1 MGDAHLCASV
11 FICGSVMDFRLSAA
25 EEAFRADVRDWLQA
39 NLPPD
44 RGTATRSEA
53 GTAAEKIAASKTWQ
67 ATLYQGGWAGI
78 TWPRACGGRG
88 ATLVEQLIFNE
99 ECAAANAPD
108 SINLAVALGL
118 VGPTLMA
125 CGTPAQQ
132 ARFLPR
138 ILRGDDIWCQG
149 FSEPNAGSDLA
160 GLRTRGD
167 VRGDEIVVTGQKIW
181 TSFAQYADWC
191 ILVVRTNPN
200 AAKKHDGMSFLL
212 VDMQSPGITIRPLV
226 EMTGEAWFN
235 EVFFDEVRVPR
246 DHVVGE
252 IDRGWDVVL
261 TTLAHERGGAAPHAR
276 LRRELRGLI
285 ELARRTPRGGAPAAR
300 DRGLRQRLAQL
311 AIEVHIARLTAYRN
325 VTGIQRTGRP
335 GPEGSI
341 LKLFWSELE
350 QRLMETAGEI
360 LGAHATLAHGDVRA
374 ADDGFWTRE
383 LLWTRSATIYAGTSE
398 VQRNI
403 IAQRVLGL
411 PR

>member
-1 MGDAHLCASV
+1 V
-11 FICGSVMDFRLSAA
+11 EFRLSAG
-25 EEAFRADVRDWLQA
+25 EEAFRAEVRGWLQA
-39 NLPPD
+39 NLPPGW
-44 RGTATRSEA
+44 GTNAYREPQ
-53 GTAAEKIAASKTWQ
+53 TAAEKIAASKAWQ
-67 ATLYQGGWAGI
+67 ATLHRGGWAGI
-78 TWPRACGGRG
+78 TWPRAYGGRG

-99 ECAAANAPD
+99 ELAAADAPD

-125 CGTPAQQ
+125 CGTAEQQ

-160 GLRTRGD
+160 ALKTRGEID
-167 VRGDEIVVTGQKIW
+167 GDSIVVSGQKIW

-191 ILVVRTNPN
+191 ILVVRTNPR
-200 AAKKHDGMSFLL
+200 AARKHDGLSFLL
-212 VDMQSPGITIRPLV
+212 VDMHSPGITIRPLV

-235 EVFFDEVRVPR
+235 EVFFDAVRVPR
-246 DHVVGE
+246 ANVVGE

-276 LRRELRGLI
+276 LRRELRALFA
-285 ELARRTPRGGAPAAR
+285 LARRAGSTAQRPRT
-300 DRGLRQRLAQL
+300 RQQLAQL
-311 AIEVHIARLTAYRN
+311 AIEVQIARLTAYRN
-325 VTGIQRTGRP
+325 VTVLQRTGRP

-350 QRLMETAGEI
+350 QRLMESAGEI
-360 LGAHATLAHGDVRA
+360 LGPYAGLTRGDARA
-374 ADDGFWTRE
+374 PDGGFWARE

>member
-1 MGDAHLCASV
+1 ME
-11 FICGSVMDFRLSAA
+11 FRLSAE
-25 EEAFRADVRDWLQA
+25 EEAFRAEIRAWLRD
-39 NLPPD
+39 NLPAGL
-44 RGTATRSEA
+44 GTPAYREPR
-53 GTAAEKIAASKTWQ
+53 TAEEKIAASKAWQ
-67 ATLYQGGWAGI
+67 ATLHRGGWAGI
-78 TWPRACGGRG
+78 TWPQAYGGRG

-108 SINLAVALGL
+108 SINLSVALGL
-118 VGPTLMA
+118 AGPTLMA
-125 CGTPAQQ
+125 CGTPEQQ
-132 ARFLPR
+132 AQFLPR

-160 GLRTRGD
+160 SLKTRGE
-167 VRGDEIVVTGQKIW
+167 VEGDAIVVTGQKIW
-181 TSFAQYADWC
+181 TSFAQFADWC
-191 ILVVRTNPN
+191 ILVVRTDPR
-200 AAKKHDGMSFLL
+200 AARKHDGLTFLL
-212 VDMQSPGITIRPLV
+212 VDMRSPGITIRPLV

-235 EVFFDEVRVPR
+235 EVFFDAVRVPR
-246 DHVVGE
+246 ANVVGQ

-276 LRRELRGLI
+276 LRRELRALCA
-285 ELARRTPRGGAPAAR
+285 LARRTPRHPAPAAR
-300 DRGLRQRLAQL
+300 DRSIRQRLAQL
-311 AIEVHIARLTAYRN
+311 AIEVQIARLTAYRN
-325 VTGIQRTGRP
+325 VTVVLRTGKP

-350 QRLMETAGEI
+350 QRLMDTAAEI
-360 LGAHATLAHGDVRA
+360 LGPHAALLPGDSRA
-374 ADDGFWTRE
+374 PDGGVWSRE

>member
-1 MGDAHLCASV
+1 ME
-11 FICGSVMDFRLSAA
+11 FRLSAG
-25 EEAFRADVRDWLQA
+25 EEAFRAEVRAWLRD
-39 NLPPD
+39 NLPPGW
-44 RGTATRSEA
+44 GTPAYREPR
-53 GTAAEKIAASKTWQ
+53 TAEEKIAAAKAWQ
-67 ATLYQGGWAGI
+67 ATLYRGGWAGI
-78 TWPRACGGRG
+78 TWPQAYGGRG

-125 CGTPAQQ
+125 CGTPAQR

-160 GLRTRGD
+160 ALTTRGE
-167 VRGDEIVVTGQKIW
+167 VEGDAIVVSGQKIW

-191 ILVVRTNPN
+191 ILVVRTSAR
-200 AAKKHDGMSFLL
+200 AARKHDGLSFLL
-212 VDMQSPGITIRPLV
+212 VDMHSPGITIRPLV

-235 EVFFDEVRVPR
+235 EVFFDAVRVPR

-261 TTLAHERGGAAPHAR
+261 TTLAHERGGTAPHAR
-276 LRRELRGLI
+276 LRRELHALFAM
-285 ELARRTPRGGAPAAR
+285 ARRSRGSGVGAAR
-300 DRGLRQRLAQL
+300 ERGVRQRLAQL
-311 AIEVHIARLTAYRN
+311 AIEVQIARLTAYRN
-325 VTGIQRTGRP
+325 VTVIQRTGKP

-350 QRLMETAGEI
+350 QRLMESACEI
-360 LGAHATLAHGDVRA
+360 LGPYAALARGDARA
-374 ADDGFWTRE
+374 PDDGAWARE

-411 PR
+411 PRS

>member
-1 MGDAHLCASV
+1 
-11 FICGSVMDFRLSAA
+11 MDFRLSAA
-25 EEAFRADVRDWLQA
+25 EEAFRAEVRIWLQA
-39 NLPPD
+39 NLPPGW
-44 RGTATRSEA
+44 GTPAYREPRSPA
-53 GTAAEKIAASKTWQ
+53 DSIAATKAWQ
-67 ATLYQGGWAGI
+67 AALYRGGWAGI
-78 TWPRACGGRG
+78 TWPRAYGGRG

-99 ECAAANAPD
+99 ECAAANAPN

-125 CGTPAQQ
+125 CGTAEQQ

-160 GLRTRGD
+160 SLKTRGE
-167 VRGDEIVVTGQKIW
+167 VRGDHIVVSGQKIW

-191 ILVVRTNPN
+191 ILVVRTNASAPR
-200 AAKKHDGMSFLL
+200 KHDGLTFLL
-212 VDMQSPGITIRPLV
+212 VDMTSPGITIRPLV

-246 DHVVGE
+246 AHVVGE

-261 TTLAHERGGAAPHAR
+261 TTLAHERGGTAPHAR
-276 LRRELRGLI
+276 LRRELRALGQ
-285 ELARRTPRGGAPAAR
+285 LARRAPHGGAAAIG
-300 DRGLRQRLAQL
+300 DRRVRQRLAQL
-311 AIEVHIARLTAYRN
+311 AIEVQLARLTAYRN
-325 VTGIQRTGRP
+325 VTVMQRTGQP

-360 LGAHATLAHGDVRA
+360 LGPHAVLTRGDARA
-374 ADDGFWTRE
+374 ADDGVWARE

-411 PR
+411 PRS

>member
-1 MGDAHLCASV
+1 ME
-11 FICGSVMDFRLSAA
+11 FRLSSA
-25 EEAFRADVRDWLQA
+25 EEAFRAEVRAWLQA
-39 NLPPD
+39 NLPPGW
-44 RGTATRSEA
+44 GTPAYREPRS
-53 GTAAEKIAASKTWQ
+53 GAEQIAASKAWQ
-67 ATLYQGGWAGI
+67 ATLHDGGWAGI
-78 TWPRACGGRG
+78 TWPRQYGGRG

-125 CGTPAQQ
+125 CGTPEQQ

-160 GLRTRGD
+160 GLKTRGE
-167 VRGDEIVVTGQKIW
+167 VRGDAIVVSGQKIW

-191 ILVVRTNPN
+191 ILVVRTNPG
-200 AAKKHDGMSFLL
+200 AARKHDGLSFLL
-212 VDMQSPGITIRPLV
+212 VDMHSPGITIRPLV

-246 DHVVGE
+246 ANVVGA

-276 LRRELRGLI
+276 LRRELRALLA
-285 ELARRTPRGGAPAAR
+285 LARRSRRAAR
-300 DRGLRQRLAQL
+300 EPRTRQQLAQI
-311 AIEVHIARLTAYRN
+311 AIEVQIARLTAYRN
-325 VTGIQRTGRP
+325 VTVIQRTGKP

-350 QRLMETAGEI
+350 QRMMDVAGEM
-360 LGAHATLAHGDVRA
+360 LGPYAALVRGETR
-374 ADDGFWTRE
+374 ADDDGMWARE

-411 PR
+411 PRG

>member
-1 MGDAHLCASV
+1 ME
-11 FICGSVMDFRLSAA
+11 FRLSAG
-25 EEAFRADVRDWLQA
+25 EEAFRAEVRSWLCD
-39 NLPPD
+39 NLPPGW
-44 RGTATRSEA
+44 GTPAYRA
-53 GTAAEKIAASKTWQ
+53 PRTAEENIAASKAWQ
-67 ATLYQGGWAGI
+67 ATLHGGGWAGI
-78 TWPRACGGRG
+78 TWPQAYGGRG

-99 ECAAANAPD
+99 ECAAANTPD

-125 CGTPAQQ
+125 CGTAQQQ

-160 GLRTRGD
+160 GLKTRGE
-167 VRGDEIVVTGQKIW
+167 VEGDAIVVSGQKIW

-191 ILVVRTNPN
+191 ILVVRTNPR
-200 AAKKHDGMSFLL
+200 AARKHDGLSFLL
-212 VDMQSPGITIRPLV
+212 VDMRSPGITIRPLV

-235 EVFFDEVRVPR
+235 EVFFDAVRVPR
-246 DHVVGE
+246 ANVVGE

-276 LRRELRGLI
+276 LRRELRALF
-285 ELARRTPRGGAPAAR
+285 ELARRPSNGPPAASN
-300 DRGLRQRLAQL
+300 RGVRQRLAQL
-311 AIEVHIARLTAYRN
+311 AIEVQIARLTAYRN
-325 VTGIQRTGRP
+325 VTVIQRTGKP

-350 QRLMETAGEI
+350 QRLMETACEI
-360 LGAHATLAHGDVRA
+360 LGPYTALAQGDARA
-374 ADDGFWTRE
+374 PDDGAWARE

>member
-1 MGDAHLCASV
+1 ME
-11 FICGSVMDFRLSAA
+11 FRLSAV
-25 EEAFRADVRDWLQA
+25 EEDFRAEVRGWLQA
-39 NLPPD
+39 NLPSGW
-44 RGTATRSEA
+44 GTPAYREPR
-53 GTAAEKIAASKTWQ
+53 TAEEKIAASKAWQ
-67 ATLYQGGWAGI
+67 ATLYRGGWAGI
-78 TWPRACGGRG
+78 TWPREYGGRG

-99 ECAAANAPD
+99 ECAAAGAPD

-125 CGTPAQQ
+125 CGAAEQQ

-160 GLRTRGD
+160 GLKTRGE
-167 VRGDEIVVTGQKIW
+167 VQGDTIVVTGQKIW

-191 ILVVRTNPN
+191 ILVVRTNAH
-200 AAKKHDGMSFLL
+200 AAKKHHGLSFLL
-212 VDMQSPGITIRPLV
+212 VDMHSPGITIRPLV

-235 EVFFDEVRVPR
+235 EVFFDAVRVPR
-246 DHVVGE
+246 ANVVGA

-276 LRRELRGLI
+276 LRRELRALFR
-285 ELARRTPRGGAPAAR
+285 LAQRRSHNGAPAAR
-300 DRGLRQRLAQL
+300 DRGMRQRLAQL
-311 AIEVHIARLTAYRN
+311 AVEVQLARLTAYRN
-325 VTGIQRTGRP
+325 VTVMQRTGKP

-350 QRLMETAGEI
+350 QRLMETACEI
-360 LGAHATLAHGDVRA
+360 LGPHAALACGDAHA
-374 ADDGFWTRE
+374 ADDGLWSRE

-411 PR
+411 PRG

>member
-1 MGDAHLCASV
+1 ME
-11 FICGSVMDFRLSAA
+11 FRLSAG
-25 EEAFRADVRDWLQA
+25 EEAFRAEVRGWLQA
-39 NLPPD
+39 NLPP
-44 RGTATRSEA
+44 GW
-53 GTAAEKIAASKTWQ
+53 GTAAYRKPQTAAENIAASKAWQ
-67 ATLYQGGWAGI
+67 ATLFDGGWAGI
-78 TWPRACGGRG
+78 TWPRAYGGRG
-88 ATLVEQLIFNE
+88 ATLVEQLLFNE
-99 ECAAANAPD
+99 ESAAANAPD

-125 CGTPAQQ
+125 CGTEEQQ

-160 GLRTRGD
+160 GLKTRGEID
-167 VRGDEIVVTGQKIW
+167 GDSIVVSGQKIW

-191 ILVVRTNPN
+191 ILVVRTNPR
-200 AAKKHDGMSFLL
+200 AARKHDGMSFLL
-212 VDMQSPGITIRPLV
+212 VDMRSPGITIRPLV

-235 EVFFDEVRVPR
+235 EVFFDAVRVPR
-246 DHVVGE
+246 ANVVGE
-252 IDRGWDVVL
+252 IDRGWDVVM

-276 LRRELRGLI
+276 LRRELSALLA
-285 ELARRTPRGGAPAAR
+285 LARRDGSAAR
-300 DRGLRQRLAQL
+300 RPRTRQQLAQL
-311 AIEVHIARLTAYRN
+311 AIEVQIARLTAYRN
-325 VTGIQRTGRP
+325 VTVIQRTGRP

-350 QRLMETAGEI
+350 QRMMETAGEI
-360 LGAHATLAHGDVRA
+360 LGPYAGLVQGDGRA
-374 ADDGFWTRE
+374 PDDGFWARE

-411 PR
+411 PRQ